1 MGVAAFDKYPFTY
14 TLQFFVH
21 FIPFNIYTKFT
32 TRRLHIF
39 LIIIIFHEVLL
50 YVNNVHNNSFLLS

>member
-14 TLQFFVH
+14 TLQFFVD

-32 TRRLHIF
+32 RRLHIL
-39 LIIIIFHEVLL
+39 LIIIIFYEVLL